1 MKNWNW
7 KGRLAEY
14 FTFTLNE
21 RWAVLILVLIMLVLF
36 IVPRFF
42 QSPAAAIIIED
53 SLVLKA
59 MSKIDTANVER
70 PHKSFP
76 AFKRKL
82 TTETRVERFY
92 FDPNTIT
99 AADWMRLG
107 IKEKTA
113 LTICKYRE
121 KGGKFRSAAD
131 LEKIYGLPPDL
142 VKELKPFVRIVA
154 PETFSKNNFH
164 YPAKKTP
171 SRVKINLSDS
181 LEWEALPGIGARLA
195 SRILNFRNRLGGFY
209 SVSQVAEVYGL
220 QDSVFNKIEPFLQAD
235 DHPLQLIPI
244 NSATMDEMARHPY
257 IRRPIASAIVQYRAV
272 HGRFQQ
278 LEDLKKIHLVGP
290 DEYIKISRY
299 CRLE

>member
-1 MKNWNW
+1 MKNWDW
-7 KGRLAEY
+7 KSRLAEY

-21 RWAVLILVLIMLVLF
+21 RWAVLILVLIMLVLL
-36 IVPRFF
+36 IIPRFF

-53 SLVLKA
+53 SLVRKA
-59 MSKIDTANVER
+59 MAKIDTANLER
-70 PHKSFP
+70 PHKSYP
-76 AFKRKL
+76 DFKRREIK
-82 TTETRVERFY
+82 ESRGERFY

-99 AADWMRLG
+99 AEGWMRLG

-142 VKELKPFVRIVA
+142 VRLLKPFVRIVA
-154 PETFSKNNFH
+154 PEIISKNNFH

-171 SRVKINLSDS
+171 SRVNINRSDS

-195 SRILNFRNRLGGFY
+195 SRIINFRNRLGGFY
-209 SVSQVAEVYGL
+209 AISQVAEVYGL
-220 QDSVFNKIEPFLQAD
+220 QDSVFKKIEPFLQAD
-235 DHPLQLIPI
+235 DHPLLLIPI
-244 NSATMDEMARHPY
+244 NSATMDELARHPY
-257 IRRPIASAIVQYRAV
+257 IRRPIANAIVQYRVV

-290 DEYIKISRY
+290 DEYAEISRY